1 MDDRCSVLSL
11 GRNSEIQTQI
21 ILQSPTSIQFAFP
34 LVNALCVISHCKY
47 FGFPIMV
54 VIIYIHI
61 ISALTAVPVLLG
73 VNVP

>member
-1 MDDRCSVLSL
+1 MLNLIS
-11 GRNSEIQTQI
+11 GKEIQTQI
-21 ILQSPTSIQFAFP
+21 ILQLPTSIQFAFP
-34 LVNALCVISHCKY
+34 LVSVLWVVCHCKY
-47 FGFPIMV
+47 LGFCIMF